1 MSCLHSFLH
10 LCFSELNIILYQNF
24 LAIGF
29 ATFLITQLQ
38 FVALLDN
45 FIAFSLLL
53 FGIFAYFMMGLC
65 LNTIYRQR
73 LFFFALTYNKSLL

>member
-1 MSCLHSFLH
+1 MSCLHYFLH
-10 LCFSELNIILYQNF
+10 LCFSELNIILYRNF

-45 FIAFSLLL
+45 FTAFFLHRFDTS
-53 FGIFAYFMMGLC
+53 AYFMMGLC
-65 LNTIYRQR
+65 LNTIYHQG
-73 LFFFALTYNKSLL
+73 